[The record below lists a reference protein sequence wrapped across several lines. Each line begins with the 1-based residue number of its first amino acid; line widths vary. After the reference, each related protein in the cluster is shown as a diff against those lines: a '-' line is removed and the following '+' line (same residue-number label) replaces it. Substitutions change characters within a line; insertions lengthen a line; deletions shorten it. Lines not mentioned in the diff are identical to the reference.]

1 MTPGK
6 IVCENL
12 CLMHYNG
19 LLTRVEKQ
27 KRTEEEMGC
36 TSSTEAD
43 SSANNQAGGNPQYN
57 GGGYGDS
64 SEDDDWRPPPLSEKE
79 ISDRIE
85 AGKGSWKVPS
95 ANYTIQY
102 GFQSQRG
109 YYPEAL
115 DKNNQD
121 SFLVKTEVGGNK
133 NVGYFGVYDG
143 HGSTGDKCSNF
154 VRDKIIGLLKSTVG
168 STETDSAAFDEA
180 YERAYLMCNQL
191 LHREKNTLDWISC

>member
-1 MTPGK
+1 M
-6 IVCENL
+6 E
-12 CLMHYNG
+12 
-19 LLTRVEKQ
+19 
-27 KRTEEEMGC
+27 
-36 TSSTEAD
+36 
-43 SSANNQAGGNPQYN
+43 
-57 GGGYGDS
+57 
-64 SEDDDWRPPPLSEKE
+64 
-79 ISDRIE
+79 
-85 AGKGSWKVPS
+85 GSFGQLHDPIRLPV
-95 ANYTIQY
+95 AE
-102 GFQSQRG
+102 G

-191 LHREKNTLDWISC
+191 LHRAPFDDRTSGTTAVWRGSMGER